1 MKAFSIMMQCNWL
14 QCHSSDWKCQV
25 HHSIMINYIQFQKN
39 KSLNFLKVKG
49 RINSIVGFL
58 LVTLIKSYGGGG
70 LFLIIDNLLNALY
83 LPKPLL
89 QCAKINLFPFISAP
103 DRYFHRK
110 NRHQRSNPPK
120 LVVHPLEPFH
130 CIPWSVSSFV
140 LPSLPYHVDAICLY
154 LNIRNKEDR
163 WSYISLSDALLGAS
177 FDHIPTHSKSKH
189 FQYVTF
195 KYVPTLLSASFVK
208 YPFSLCSRGRQ
219 SSIILIKCM

>member
-1 MKAFSIMMQCNWL
+1 MT
-14 QCHSSDWKCQV
+14 
-25 HHSIMINYIQFQKN
+25 
-39 KSLNFLKVKG
+39 LK
-49 RINSIVGFL
+49 
-58 LVTLIKSYGGGG
+58 KSYGGGG

-140 LPSLPYHVDAICLY
+140 LNSNELKKRYREETSRTEHQIGSRSSLPLFKIQIRSY
-154 LNIRNKEDR
+154 LTLGIIRK
-163 WSYISLSDALLGAS
+163 
-177 FDHIPTHSKSKH
+177 IPL
-189 FQYVTF
+189 FLMF
-195 KYVPTLLSASFVK
+195 
-208 YPFSLCSRGRQ
+208 
-219 SSIILIKCM
+219 